1 MEGTERD
8 GEALDDLLVPPTK
21 QNAEGGGKSKQSSW
35 RRRMPLVRPPIR
47 ARGRG
52 GRRAD
57 GDSGIER
64 RRRTWSRG
72 VRAGR

>member
-47 ARGRG
+47 AGGARRRMCGRG
-52 GRRAD
+52 QRH
-57 GDSGIER
+57 
-64 RRRTWSRG
+64 RTQTENLEQGS
-72 VRAGR
+72 AS